1 MCLGHYTV
9 GFGTEAMADA
19 HDAVSLKAQN
29 QLARKPRGESKTD
42 NAHHVQFPIFEFFL
56 LVPKTLGS
64 TGLDS
69 TELEPTTTMSSFGA
83 PHDSRTS
90 RKKTGYHIVSCN

>member
-1 MCLGHYTV
+1 MSLGHYTV

-42 NAHHVQFPIFEFFL
+42 NAHHVQFPIFGIF
-56 LVPKTLGS
+56 
-64 TGLDS
+64 
-69 TELEPTTTMSSFGA
+69 SSC
-83 PHDSRTS
+83 P
-90 RKKTGYHIVSCN
+90 